1 MRIQMVAATV
11 AMGITTMTVGG
22 CVSVPGMTSA
32 IPGAGASSADTKQ
45 ICDSLRG
52 SLDAGAP
59 AMRKGKID
67 TMKKYNCPDTP
78 AT

>member
-1 MRIQMVAATV
+1 MRVRTLLLFATTAFA
-11 AMGITTMTVGG
+11 AMGVAC
-22 CVSVPGMTSA
+22 CVSVPGVTTP
-32 IPGAGASSADTKQ
+32 IPGSGGSSADSKQ

-59 AMRKGKID
+59 AARKGKID

-78 AT
+78 AS